1 MNEDLQVR
9 RRSQLISPKEYGVSP
24 RELLNLQKMKRK
36 RDESQAI
43 QQAGGNFLNLKNQQ
57 EQEKRRKERVEPFV
71 LSNPSQ
77 ADILLQRDR
86 SMRAAEIQKAGSL
99 LNEQRYVEL
108 QNTPNLV
115 NPETVQVRKEQL
127 NQYIEDGLFK
137 NIIGKNKNVFKLFQ
151 QRSLVK
157 LEDIYQDRCSIIH
170 Y

>member
-9 RRSQLISPKEYGVSP
+9 SKGSLLGAPKEYGVTP

-36 RDESQAI
+36 RDESLAI
-43 QQAGGNFLNLKNQQ
+43 KQAGGNFPNLKNQQ

-71 LSNPSQ
+71 LMSPSQ

-86 SMRAAEIQKAGSL
+86 AMRAVEIQKSGSL

-108 QNTPNLV
+108 KNTPNLIDPV
-115 NPETVQVRKEQL
+115 TIQVRKEEL

-137 NIIGKNKNVFKLFQ
+137 NIIVKSKNVFNLFQ
-151 QRSLVK
+151 QKNLVK
-157 LEDIYQDRCSIIH
+157 LEDMYQDRCN
-170 Y
+170 